1 LGEGRPGFHDGR
13 FDVVAHKANGVYRD
27 FLVDPVWIFLDDPA
41 SKAGPSSAYCDD
53 CGV

>member
-1 LGEGRPGFHDGR
+1 LGECRPDFYDGR
-13 FDVVAHKANGVYRD
+13 FNVVPHKADGFDRD

-53 CGV
+53 CCF